1 MQGGP
6 PASLP
11 PNSPVRRG
19 LPLCA
24 RAPCW
29 PSAALL
35 SATPGPPAA
44 RPCPG
49 RPHPAHSHTWS
60 PWLGTWTRHL
70 ASSSGPNLTVSPD
83 SPLSLPGAQPLS
95 CPILKVPPPV
105 WLPSSPTTSSL
116 AQATPP
122 TGPEVTSVPQL
133 GALSP
138 FCTRWS
144 GKPRPLPQPS
154 PAPASA
160 PPNPGPTPCP
170 RHAGL
175 ASQTPR
181 PAVQSRRAPAVEPQ
195 PPSNFLPGCLGQ
207 GPGRQ
212 PSEAPV

>member
-6 PASLP
+6 PGSLP
-11 PNSPVRRG
+11 LNSPVCRG
-19 LPLCA
+19 LPLCWA
-24 RAPCW
+24 SCW

-35 SATPGPPAA
+35 SSTPGPPCCP
-44 RPCPG
+44 PCPG
-49 RPHPAHSHTWS
+49 RPHLAHSHTWS
-60 PWLGTWTRHL
+60 PWLRTWTCHL

-83 SPLSLPGAQPLS
+83 SPLSLPSAQPLS
-95 CPILKVPPPV
+95 CSILKVTPQFGS
-105 WLPSSPTTSSL
+105 PSSPTTSSL

-138 FCTRWS
+138 FCTQWP

-154 PAPASA
+154 PAPAPA
-160 PPNPGPTPCP
+160 PPGPTPCP